1 MRRWCAFYWS
11 PEVCS
16 LGWTNSPSY
25 LRLLAVFSFDPSFI
39 STKRLTSMCCKV
51 KMTGSLINTRLDSL
65 LIEAAMMSELTA
77 TVTLRPFLYSTKTSL
92 ATPAE

>member
-16 LGWTNSPSY
+16 LG
-25 LRLLAVFSFDPSFI
+25 
-39 STKRLTSMCCKV
+39 LTSMCCKV

-92 ATPAE
+92 ATPAG

>member
-16 LGWTNSPSY
+16 LGWTS
-25 LRLLAVFSFDPSFI
+25 VFSFDPSFI

-77 TVTLRPFLYSTKTSL
+77 TVTFRPFLYSTKTSL